1 MVLDFPFSRNEEV
14 AAERPRIW
22 GADVESAESVERER
36 LASMCE
42 SEGVF
47 DGRPFCARREPV
59 WGAVMV
65 VVDVVDVGLDEDDDS
80 RFLFTML
87 DRPVEAE
94 GGRLWQ
100 QANTRTR
107 RRAGERRRAVSWRRK
122 STR

>member
-1 MVLDFPFSRNEEV
+1 
-14 AAERPRIW
+14 
-22 GADVESAESVERER
+22 
-36 LASMCE
+36 
-42 SEGVF
+42 
-47 DGRPFCARREPV
+47 
-59 WGAVMV
+59 MV

-107 RRAGERRRAVSWRRK
+107 GRAGERRRAVSWRRK